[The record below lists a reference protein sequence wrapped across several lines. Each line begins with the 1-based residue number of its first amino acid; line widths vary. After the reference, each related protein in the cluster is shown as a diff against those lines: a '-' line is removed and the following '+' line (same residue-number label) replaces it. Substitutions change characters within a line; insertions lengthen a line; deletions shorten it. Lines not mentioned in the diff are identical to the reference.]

1 MIRTQIYI
9 PDDLYALTLL
19 KVQEG
24 NMNFSEVLR
33 LGLTKV
39 VGQTRNRK
47 KGYLLAGLAGAL
59 KNGPRNLSATV
70 DDIYK

>member
-1 MIRTQIYI
+1 MIRTQVYI

-24 NMNFSEVLR
+24 DMNFSEILR
-33 LGLTKV
+33 LGLSKV
-39 VGQTRNRK
+39 VSKPKSRER
-47 KGYLLAGLAGAL
+47 GYLLAGLAGAL

>member
-1 MIRTQIYI
+1 MIRTQVYI

-24 NMNFSEVLR
+24 NMNFSEILR
-33 LGLTKV
+33 LGLSKV
-39 VGQTRNRK
+39 INKPKNK
-47 KGYLLAGLAGAL
+47 KRGYLLAGLAGAL